1 MIKGKIIMVSLILLI
16 NKEMIVVLK
25 RERQLIP
32 QLKSKVPLPT
42 HQQKK
47 ETVLVTPKSHQ
58 QKQDQ
63 EELKLLL

>member
-47 ETVLVTPKSHQ
+47 ETVLVNPQSHQ